1 MASPTAVSA
10 RGEYMA
16 GVAVAVLRNALNLMK
31 TQGDAVVTM
40 INSAP
45 GAGNVVSG
53 ALDPLS
59 DPLLGHH
66 VDVFV

>member
-1 MASPTAVSA
+1 
-10 RGEYMA
+10 MA
-16 GVAVAVLRNALNLMK
+16 GVAVAVLRDALDLME
-31 TQGDAVVTM
+31 TQGEAVVTM

-53 ALDPLS
+53 TPDALS

-66 VDVFV
+66 VDVLV